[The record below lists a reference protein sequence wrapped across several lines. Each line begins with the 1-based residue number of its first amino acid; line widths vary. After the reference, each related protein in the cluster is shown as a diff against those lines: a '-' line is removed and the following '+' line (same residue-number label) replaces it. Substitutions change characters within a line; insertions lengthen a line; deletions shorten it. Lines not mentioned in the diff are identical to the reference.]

1 MFYKR
6 ISILI
11 FLFCLFLSGCSDK
24 PITLDDVVSIGDD
37 IVDVFGKDDS
47 DSYGNSTSIAMLEI
61 PPSLD
66 DPNYND
72 ALKVPKSIDASGQ
85 ILEMT
90 EAPVLPN
97 YIDMT
102 IIKQG
107 NARWLEIQVDPVS
120 LWPYLSQFW
129 ISQGY
134 KIKIDE
140 PINGIL
146 ETNWKKNEINFDSA
160 TKLINNKDFN
170 YNASKE
176 KFRVRVER
184 EPNGFSNIY
193 LSNQIMEAD
202 DVINDNKIIWK
213 KKNSDI
219 LREAEMLVRLMEFFG
234 TSREVAIESLNNSEK
249 SNEKLYIDLIDFNG
263 IPAILIKDS
272 FSKMWREIGLSLDR
286 SGLVVQDYNRDKA
299 IYTITSSEIAGKEK
313 AYEIKLTRR
322 GNRYLVT
329 AHNSNTRETIS
340 YKDARQILKYI
351 LSAYNPIVAKKIN

>member
-1 MFYKR
+1 MFYKK
-6 ISILI
+6 INILI

-24 PITLDDVVSIGDD
+24 PISLDDITGIGDD
-37 IVDVFGKDDS
+37 IADIFGKDDS
-47 DSYGNSTSIAMLEI
+47 ENYTDSKSIAMLEI

-66 DPNYND
+66 NPNYND
-72 ALKVPKSIDASGQ
+72 ALRVPKSIDASGQ
-85 ILEMT
+85 ILKMT
-90 EAPVLPN
+90 EAPVLPT

-107 NARWLEIQVDPVS
+107 NARWLEIQTDPVS

-134 KIKIDE
+134 EIKIDE

-146 ETNWKKNEINFDSA
+146 ETNWKKYEINFDSE
-160 TKLINNKDFN
+160 TKLIKNEDFN

-202 DVINDNKIIWK
+202 DVVNGNKILWK

-219 LREAEMLVRLMEFFG
+219 LREAEMLVRIMEFLG
-234 TSREVAIESLNNSEK
+234 TSREGAIESLNNSEK
-249 SNEKLYIDLIDFNG
+249 NNEKLYIDLIDFNG

-272 FSKMWREIGLSLDR
+272 FSKLWREIGLSLDR
-286 SGLVVQDYNRDKA
+286 SGLVVQDHNRDKL
-299 IYTITSSEIAGKEK
+299 IYTISSSKITGKEK
-313 AYEIKLTRR
+313 AYEIKLTNR
-322 GNRYLVT
+322 GDRYLVT
-329 AHNSNTRETIS
+329 AHNSNTIENIS
-340 YKDARQILKYI
+340 YKDARIILKHI
-351 LSAYNPIVAKKIN
+351 ISAYNPIIAKK

>member
-1 MFYKR
+1 MFHKK
-6 ISILI
+6 INILI
-11 FLFCLFLSGCSDK
+11 FLFFLFLSGCSDK
-24 PITLDDVVSIGDD
+24 PISLDDITSIGDD
-37 IVDVFGKDDS
+37 IAEVFGKDDS
-47 DSYGNSTSIAMLEI
+47 ASYKDSTSIAMLEI

-66 DPNYND
+66 NPDYND

-90 EAPVLPN
+90 EAPVLPT

-107 NARWLEIQVDPVS
+107 NARWLEIQTDPVS

-134 KIKIDE
+134 EIKIDE

-146 ETNWKKNEINFDSA
+146 ETNWKKYEINFNSE
-160 TKLINNKDFN
+160 TKLIKNEDFN

-202 DVINDNKIIWK
+202 DVVNGNKILWK

-219 LREAEMLVRLMEFFG
+219 LREAEMLVRIMEFLG
-234 TSREVAIESLNNSEK
+234 TSREGAIESLNNSEK
-249 SNEKLYIDLIDFNG
+249 NNEKLYIDLIDFNG

-272 FSKMWREIGLSLDR
+272 FSKLWREIGLSLDR
-286 SGLVVQDYNRDKA
+286 SGLVVQDHNRDKS
-299 IYTITSSEIAGKEK
+299 IYTISSSKITGKEK
-313 AYEIKLTRR
+313 TYEIKLTNR
-322 GNRYLVT
+322 GGRYLVT
-329 AHNSNTRETIS
+329 VHSSSNTENIS
-340 YKDARQILKYI
+340 YKDAREVLKHI
-351 LSAYNPIVAKKIN
+351 LSAYNPIIARK